1 MRIAEVMTSH
11 VAVLR
16 PQDSIRRAAQVMD
29 EMNIGSLP
37 VCDGARLVG
46 MITDRDITTRA
57 IAAGLDPETT
67 KVLDAMSEDVRWCW
81 ADDDAEQVSE
91 LMGEAQI
98 RRIPVID
105 GNKKLIGMVS
115 LGDLSAKHA
124 PGAAETLE
132 EVSTPAAPDRSGR
145 CG

>member
-29 EMNIGSLP
+29 EMNIGSMP

-57 IAAGLDPETT
+57 VAAGLDPENT

-81 ADDDAEQVSE
+81 ADDDVEQVSE
-91 LMGEAQI
+91 VMGEAQI

-105 GNKKLIGMVS
+105 GNKKLVGMVS
-115 LGDLSAKHA
+115 LGDLSTKHA

-132 EVSTPAAPDRSGR
+132 EVSTPAAPDRSGSR
-145 CG
+145 G